1 MTKFPDIFAGPLKI
15 LIMSF
20 SPWVWKYR
28 DAQSMDLQ
36 RVHGA
41 VEAAQAHD
49 SLPEKA
55 RVGKA
60 SVLRSF
66 ILAMMHCRCHRIC
79 PNVSMLFHV
88 YVGLGQCHSHPG
100 RVKGGWT
107 RNMMGPGGVLEPFRE
122 PNFGS
127 RMRHFS

>member
-1 MTKFPDIFAGPLKI
+1 
-15 LIMSF
+15 MSF
-20 SPWVWKYR
+20 SPWAWKYR

-55 RVGKA
+55 RVGGA

-66 ILAMMHCRCHRIC
+66 ILAMMHCRCRRIIC

-122 PNFGS
+122 PHFGS
-127 RMRHFS
+127 RVRHFS